1 MKEPV
6 GKRTLRVL
14 RVLGASA
21 VSCFFGQIH
30 RRAAERAEITQRK
43 SHFPHRLIKEAITTH
58 RWHHP
63 IVTGVCLL
71 IAVAATVLGCGWD
84 VGSDHSVRFNPYRS
98 EVEFGRLPPLPK
110 YGSENQRKLFSWD
123 RENDYQDAQNKTEQ
137 IDKLWER
144 ASEAEIEGRV
154 GDTKRLLREYLDRT
168 QSHRYARWDSP
179 KDVQKRRNAATDK
192 LDALGELDHGAS
204 AAAVLAYLG
213 ARSCYSA
220 GGQTDG
226 VLKLLEEVRS
236 DRRLRDNADYLE
248 AALKTHGDEQTPA
261 EFERVAAK
269 YPNSEKREAAL
280 FMAAVLTMK
289 SSCAYENGHEARA
302 SKDSCSDCR
311 DESWR
316 RAAAGFNRVMREYP
330 HGRYYSDAR
339 GWLAHLLLLAGDR
352 AGALIE
358 YYRMLGDQDEAGRI
372 EALFS
377 LSLVRNKADDSEIA
391 KVEATLEH
399 EPAAAL
405 AYAYHN
411 IYNHVFRSVYERYW
425 DDDKEERDEKGRRE
439 LARTA
444 SFATRLMNRYPASS
458 VGAGFVVRV
467 AEADLELG
475 KNSDAAKLARH
486 AVGMGAKDE
495 IRAEELW
502 VAGVAEFRLHQY
514 SSSRQALTTLV
525 AENPNN
531 RYTEGARRLLAMLL
545 EETGDLEG
553 ALDQYLALDYRYDV
567 AYFIDVLMTPAQL
580 AAFIDKRPSLTNRDQ
595 MLYAL
600 GIRYLRDRR
609 WNDSRMV
616 LSRLKTLG
624 RHVDDNYLSR
634 SNQDRGSYGDP
645 EPESPKERDFDS
657 SIRGV
662 RIKWVDLDL
671 RTANDLER
679 LERQVEAAQGDE
691 ARAEA
696 LYQVASYQFE
706 RSLLFYNP
714 LEWGGQR
721 HYLLVDLDERGAF
734 RQANESQMLF
744 DYMQKHDM
752 AANSLAI
759 FLEVARRFPNTRA
772 APDALFTAAVC
783 HDRLAEYNGY
793 WREIYSDG
801 GHAGE
806 QLVDYSDVRAA
817 YPKYRFPRG
826 TFGWEP
832 ATRTVN
838 GGSGWDPRPKPRPRP
853 SRWARAAQ
861 LANSCASES
870 FKLLNR
876 ALTDFENLLKQG
888 WLAIVAAV
896 GWVAHWLWIL
906 TMIGWLWFLW
916 RRACEARTLMEEAL
930 AQCKSRPIEECGNS
944 HLAVSSNLVS
954 ATLDKYLGHD
964 LRDRWLESGR
974 ELCYKLRQI
983 AEQQRGRA
991 LIALYTATHGLFAGL
1006 LMRLVLNW

>member
-1 MKEPV
+1 MRRNPLKQ
-6 GKRTLRVL
+6 
-14 RVLGASA
+14 AISA
-21 VSCFFGQIH
+21 N
-30 RRAAERAEITQRK
+30 
-43 SHFPHRLIKEAITTH
+43 

-63 IVTGVCLL
+63 IVNGACLL
-71 IAVAATVLGCGWD
+71 IAIAATVLGCGWD

-110 YGSENQRKLFSWD
+110 YGAENQQKLFSWD
-123 RENDYQDAQNKTEQ
+123 RENEYQDSQNKTEQ
-137 IDKLWER
+137 IDKIWER

-154 GDTKRLLREYLDRT
+154 GDTKRLLSQYLDRT
-168 QSHRYARWDSP
+168 QSQSFARWDSP
-179 KDVQKRRNAATDK
+179 KDVQKRRNTATDK

-213 ARSCYSA
+213 ARSCYDA
-220 GGQTDG
+220 GGPTNG
-226 VLKLLEEVRS
+226 VLKLLEEVRL

-248 AALKTHGDEQTPA
+248 AALKTHGDAHAPA

-280 FMAAVLTMK
+280 FTAAVLTMK
-289 SSCAYENGHEARA
+289 SSRAYENGHEAGA
-302 SKDSCSDCR
+302 SKDDCSDCR

-316 RAAAGFNRVMREYP
+316 RAAAGFKRVMREYP
-330 HGRYYSDAR
+330 RGRYYSDAR
-339 GWLAHLLLLAGDR
+339 GWLAHLSLLGGYT
-352 AGALIE
+352 AGALTE

-377 LSLVRNKADDSEIA
+377 LSLVRNKAENSEIA
-391 KVEATLEH
+391 RVEAALER

-411 IYNHVFRSVYERYW
+411 IYNYVFRSVYERYW
-425 DDDKEERDEKGRRE
+425 GEDNEERDEKGGQE
-439 LARTA
+439 LERIAL
-444 SFATRLMNRYPASS
+444 FATRMMNRYPASS

-475 KNSDAAKLARH
+475 KNSDAAKLARR
-486 AVGMGAKDE
+486 AAGMGAKGE
-495 IRAEELW
+495 IRAEALW

-514 SSSRQALTTLV
+514 STARQALMTLV
-525 AENPNN
+525 AENPND
-531 RYTEGARRLLAMLL
+531 RYTENARRLLAMLL

-553 ALDQYLALDYRYDV
+553 ALDQYLALDYRYDI

-580 AAFIDKRPSLTNRDQ
+580 AAFVDKRPSLTNRDE

-600 GIRYLRDRR
+600 GVRYLRDRR
-609 WNDSRMV
+609 WNDARMV
-616 LSRLKTLG
+616 FSRLKTLG
-624 RHVDDNYLSR
+624 RHVDDNYFSKR
-634 SNQDRGSYGDP
+634 NEYRGSYDDP
-645 EPESPKERDFDS
+645 EPESPKERDFDP
-657 SIRGV
+657 SIKGV
-662 RIKWVDLDL
+662 RIQWVDQDL

-714 LEWGGQR
+714 LEWRGER
-721 HYLLVDLDERGAF
+721 HYLLVDLDQRGAF

-752 AANSLAI
+752 AANALPI
-759 FLEVARRFPNTRA
+759 FLEVARRFPNTRG
-772 APDALFTAAVC
+772 APDALFSAAVC

-806 QLVDYSDVRAA
+806 RMVDYSDVRAA
-817 YPKYRFPRG
+817 YPKYRLPRG

-838 GGSGWDPRPKPRPRP
+838 GGPGWDSLPKPKPRA
-853 SRWARAAQ
+853 SRWSRAAR
-861 LANSCASES
+861 LADSWANQS
-870 FKLLNR
+870 FKLSNR
-876 ALTDFENLLKQG
+876 ALTDFEYLLKQG

-896 GWVAHWLWIL
+896 GWVAHWLWIAA
-906 TMIGWLWFLW
+906 MIGWLWFLW
-916 RRACEARTLMEEAL
+916 RRAREARTLMEEAL
-930 AQCKSRPIEECGNS
+930 AQCKARPIEESGNS
-944 HLAVSSNLVS
+944 HLAVSSNVVS

-964 LRDRWLESGR
+964 LRDKWLESGR
-974 ELCYKLRQI
+974 EVCYKLRQV

-991 LIALYTATHGLFAGL
+991 LIALYAATHGLFAVL